1 MKNNRYG
8 IYSVS
13 KNGIHYP
20 ALSVF
25 LKLHERG
32 VLKTGGVA
40 CRYKL
45 ATTEENKVYLLC
57 DEDMKPGRHDN
68 LSDWMSVD
76 HALFEAYTKSFEN
89 S

>member
-1 MKNNRYG
+1 MKNNRHG
-8 IYSVS
+8 LYSIS

-40 CRYKL
+40 CRYRI
-45 ATTEENKVYLLC
+45 ATTEENKVYLC

-68 LSDWMSVD
+68 LSDWMHVD

-89 S
+89 A

>member
-1 MKNNRYG
+1 MKNNRHG
-8 IYSVS
+8 LYSVS

-32 VLKTGGVA
+32 VLTGGGVA
-40 CRYKL
+40 CRYRL
-45 ATTEENKVYLLC
+45 ATTGSGDIYLC
-57 DEDMKPGRHDN
+57 DEDMKQPAQL
-68 LSDWMSVD
+68 LSDWMHVD

-89 S
+89 A